1 MARVESSLRI
11 CPPPHSRNPAQG
23 WRTLTA
29 DGCDSVDERQS
40 GQRPGRNLRPRAE
53 PEPRVTRPVALICTV
68 AVGLL
73 VGLQPAANAAVS
85 KHVGDLGAAFVSLAV
100 ATTIIGVLL
109 VLAGHPGRLAGVT
122 ALRPEQ
128 LIGAVGGAA
137 VVTVGLI
144 AVKPLGAGA
153 VIALLV
159 AGQVIISIAADRF
172 GWFGVHHV
180 AISPGRLLG
189 VALVI
194 AGTLLVTR
202 T

>member
-1 MARVESSLRI
+1 M
-11 CPPPHSRNPAQG
+11 
-23 WRTLTA
+23 
-29 DGCDSVDERQS
+29 
-40 GQRPGRNLRPRAE
+40 
-53 PEPRVTRPVALICTV
+53 
-68 AVGLL
+68 
-73 VGLQPAANAAVS
+73 S
-85 KHVGDLGAAFVSLAV
+85 KHVGDLGAAFVSLVV

-109 VLAGHPGRLAGVT
+109 CAAGHPGRLAGVT
-122 ALRPEQ
+122 ALRPEH
-128 LIGAVGGAA
+128 LVGALGGAA
-137 VVTVGLI
+137 VVTVGLV

-159 AGQVIISIAADRF
+159 AGQVIISVIADRL

-180 AISPGRLLG
+180 AVSPGRLLG